1 MAKYQL
7 LSRGEDKFVWDIK
20 KEQMYKFDE
29 IGGDY
34 VPVKATLMGLHKRG
48 YLVDEGESD
57 EFPAPPTK
65 FEV

>member
-29 IGGDY
+29 ISREF
-34 VPVKATLMGLHKRG
+34 VTVKATLMGLHKQG

-57 EFPAPPTK
+57 EFLAPPTK
-65 FEV
+65 VTL